1 MLLFMSFDYAR
12 LVLCS
17 EAWFADRP
25 EIILKDPISDTMT
38 LSPGDAVGVAIV
50 NADVHARVN
59 DVLLG
64 LGEARE
70 SARLLQSIR
79 ISRGHL
85 KVEGIRAEEKPQHVS
100 NRAGS
105 GGMTRRVFREIGG
118 VNEWLP
124 VRIRFNVRLGVE
136 IGRLAAQANSGD
148 WAPEIV
154 EILAFPAGD
163 LSVGKGGLNQRIHT
177 R

>member
-105 GGMTRRVFREIGG
+105 GGMTRRVFREIGVLMSG
-118 VNEWLP
+118 CQSGSGSMSGSVSKLGAWP
-124 VRIRFNVRLGVE
+124 PRRIAV
-136 IGRLAAQANSGD
+136 IGRQKL
-148 WAPEIV
+148 
-154 EILAFPAGD
+154 
-163 LSVGKGGLNQRIHT
+163 
-177 R
+177 